1 MHYTAVL
8 LDFSF
13 RHPMRLRHIEVFEA
27 IRQAGSLTQAAALL
41 NISQPAASKIL
52 AHAEAQLGFRLFD
65 RVKGRLVPTREAEI
79 LTPQI
84 IQLGQDLAHVRRL
97 AANLRQGRQGHL
109 RIGCAPAIGLG
120 LLPMAIRQFHPGS
133 QASFKIST
141 LHSPDLVAGLHA
153 QELDLIVT
161 FDSHDHP
168 GLRRIPIGTTELAHL
183 SRTPAPDP
191 VPLAQLAGR
200 PVIALDTRDQVGTV
214 MDQALRQAG
223 IELDTRIIV
232 QTHYV
237 ACSLVEAG
245 CGDAIVDMLTGR
257 AMLKPGM
264 TLSRL
269 DPAIPIP
276 IHVMAHA
283 SDPLSL
289 LHRDFIDCL
298 ERVCGD
304 LSDSPRQAPPLPD
317 ERPAG
322 RR

>member
-1 MHYTAVL
+1 
-8 LDFSF
+8 
-13 RHPMRLRHIEVFEA
+13 MRLRHIEIFEA

-52 AHAEAQLGFRLFD
+52 AHAEAQLGFKLFE
-65 RVKGRLVPTREAEI
+65 RVKGRLIPTREAEI

-120 LLPMAIRQFHPGS
+120 LLPMAIRRFHPGS

-141 LHSPDLVAGLHA
+141 LHSPGLVAGLHA

-161 FDSHDHP
+161 FDGQDHP
-168 GLRRIPIGTTELAHL
+168 GLRRIPVGATELAYL
-183 SRTPAPDP
+183 SRTPTPSP
-191 VPLAQLAGR
+191 VALKTLADR

-214 MDQALRQAG
+214 MDQTLRQAG
-223 IELDTRIIV
+223 ITLDTQIIV

-245 CGDAIVDMLTGR
+245 CGDAIVDLLTGH

-264 TLSRL
+264 ALCRL

-276 IHVMAHA
+276 IYVMAHA
-283 SDPLSL
+283 ADPLSL
-289 LHRDFIDCL
+289 LHHKFIDCL
-298 ERVCGD
+298 RTACQQ
-304 LSDSPRQAPPLPD
+304 LA
-317 ERPAG
+317 
-322 RR
+322 